1 MKNVLGGSNEGPPP
15 KDLIQE
21 MVGQPNPPTV
31 SASSLLHKGL
41 K

>member
-1 MKNVLGGSNEGPPP
+1 MNDVLGGSNEEPPP
-15 KDLIQE
+15 EDLIQE
-21 MVGQPNPPTV
+21 MVGQPNPPAV